1 MTTQYPHID
10 IRGSTFLAGSPRD
23 GAPSAMQSVDPTMLR
38 VTYMEMQRPSPPP
51 ALGTC
56 LGVRPERIAR
66 EALNREAYLHLYRRV
81 GEPLRWD
88 QRLRMPEAGLT
99 ALLAGGSLDIYV
111 LRDVRGEALG
121 FCEFDRREL
130 PTVELKNFGLVPD
143 AQGRRLGPW
152 LLAVA
157 LLDQWKSNPSRIW
170 LHTDTWDHPAAVRA
184 YERAGFRIYDVRDEP
199 IGLP

>member
-23 GAPSAMQSVDPTMLR
+23 GAPRAMQSVDPGILR

-56 LGVRPERIAR
+56 LGVPERIAR

-88 QRLRMPEAGLT
+88 QRLRMPEGELT

-152 LLAVA
+152 LLGVA

-170 LHTDTWDHPAAVRA
+170 LHTDTWDHPAAVRV
-184 YERAGFRIYDVRDEP
+184 YERAGFCIYDVRDEP
-199 IGLP
+199 IGLL